1 VNSKFWSPA
10 FRLFFGNDINEKYNS
25 KFQDRMKRQMK
36 RNKILFIEPFSGIA
50 GDMFA
55 AALLG
60 LGADIP
66 AFWKGIKSLPLEEKP
81 EVILTDVVR
90 NGISA
95 KHFNVK
101 LKHSHEHGHHHH
113 RTLDEIEKI
122 IMSARGLSIKV
133 REKSVAVF
141 RILAKAES
149 KIHGTAMKHVHF
161 HEVGASDAIIDIVS
175 AMLCLEILDIDRVV
189 SAPVALG
196 SGTVR
201 TSHGVL
207 PVPAPA
213 TAELLKGCPTLH
225 GNIPFELT
233 TPTGAA
239 ILSAIVDEW
248 GFPPAGKTTAI
259 SYGAGTKD
267 FKEQANV
274 LRTSIMDCGKC
285 NTGIL
290 PVDLKRDQVN
300 KSGTVAVIECNIDDM
315 PGEAFTH
322 VGEEILGMGA
332 LDYALIPVIMKKG
345 RPGVI
350 LQVICKDE
358 EVAKFAD
365 FILHETST
373 LGIRYR
379 IENRIILSREIR
391 KIKTPWG
398 TVDVKIAFDS
408 KGNILKYKPEY
419 ESCVKLA
426 KSSKTGYNQMLEK
439 IRAHLQKGIE

>member
-1 VNSKFWSPA
+1 M
-10 FRLFFGNDINEKYNS
+10 R
-25 KFQDRMKRQMK
+25 
-36 RNKILFIEPFSGIA
+36 RNKILFIEPFSGAA

-60 LGADIP
+60 LGTDVP
-66 AFWKGIKSLPLEEKP
+66 AFWKGLKSLPIEEKP
-81 EVILTDVVR
+81 EVSLTNVIR

-101 LKHSHEHGHHHH
+101 LKHSHDHGHHQH

-122 IMSARGLSIKV
+122 IMSAKDLPAQV

-141 RILAKAES
+141 RLLAKAEA
-149 KIHGTAMKHVHF
+149 KIHGAEMKHVHF
-161 HEVGASDAIIDIVS
+161 HEVGAADAIIDIVS
-175 AMLCLEILDIDRVV
+175 AMLCLDILDIDKVI

-213 TAELLKGCPTLH
+213 TAELLKGCPTTA
-225 GNIPFELT
+225 GNIQFELT

-248 GFPPAGKTTAI
+248 GLPPAGKITAI

-267 FKEQANV
+267 FKDQANV
-274 LRTSIMDCGKC
+274 LRTSIIDCGPIADKKT
-285 NTGIL
+285 NA
-290 PVDLKRDQVN
+290 
-300 KSGTVAVIECNIDDM
+300 VAVIECNIDDM

-322 VGEEILGMGA
+322 VGEAILAMGA
-332 LDYALIPVIMKKG
+332 LDYAVIPVMMKKG
-345 RPGVI
+345 RPAVI
-350 LQVICKDE
+350 LQVICKDA

-365 FILHETST
+365 FILRETTT

-379 IENRIILSREIR
+379 IEDRIILSREIR

-398 TVDVKIAFDS
+398 VVDVKIAFDS
-408 KGNILKYKPEY
+408 YGKILKYKPEY
-419 ESCVKLA
+419 ESCAKLA
-426 KSSKTGYNQMLEK
+426 KTSKTGYTPMLEK
-439 IRAHLQKGIE
+439 IRAHIQKGLDK

>member
-1 VNSKFWSPA
+1 
-10 FRLFFGNDINEKYNS
+10 
-25 KFQDRMKRQMK
+25 MK
-36 RNKILFIEPFSGIA
+36 RNRILFIEPFSGAA

-60 LGADIP
+60 LGADVP
-66 AFWKGIKSLPLEEKP
+66 AFWKGLKSLPLEEKP
-81 EVILTDVVR
+81 EISLTDVIR

-101 LKHSHEHGHHHH
+101 LKHSHEHHHH

-122 IMSARGLSIKV
+122 IMSARGLSV
-133 REKSVAVF
+133 QVSEKAVSVF
-141 RILAKAES
+141 RALEKAEA
-149 KIHGTAMKHVHF
+149 KIHGAEIKHVHF
-161 HEVGASDAIIDIVS
+161 HEVGAADAIIDIVS
-175 AMLCLEILDIDRVV
+175 AMLCLEILDIDKVV

-213 TAELLKGCPTLH
+213 TAELLKGCPTVH
-225 GNIPFELT
+225 GNIQFELT

-248 GFPPAGKTTAI
+248 GVPPAGKIIAT

-267 FKEQANV
+267 FKDQANV
-274 LRTSIMDCGKC
+274 LRTSIVDCGKC

-290 PVDLKRDQVN
+290 PVGLKATN
-300 KSGTVAVIECNIDDM
+300 SNTVAVIECNIDDM

-322 VGEEILGMGA
+322 VGEGILGMGA
-332 LDYALIPVIMKKG
+332 LDYAVIPVMMKKG

-350 LQVICKDE
+350 LQVICKED

-365 FILHETST
+365 FILKETTT

-379 IENRIILSREIR
+379 MEERIILRREIR

-398 TVDVKIAFDS
+398 AVDVKIAFDS
-408 KGNILKYKPEY
+408 QGNVLKYKPEY
-419 ESCVKLA
+419 ESCAKLA
-426 KSSKTGYNQMLEK
+426 KASKTGYNQMFEK
-439 IRAHLQKGIE
+439 VRAHIQSHPI

>member
-1 VNSKFWSPA
+1 MRK
-10 FRLFFGNDINEKYNS
+10 
-25 KFQDRMKRQMK
+25 
-36 RNKILFIEPFSGIA
+36 NKILFIEPFSGAA

-60 LGADIP
+60 LGADVP

-81 EVILTDVVR
+81 EVSLTSVVR

-95 KHFNVK
+95 RHFNVK
-101 LKHSHEHGHHHH
+101 LAHSHEHGHHQH

-122 IMSARGLSIKV
+122 IMSACGLSGQV
-133 REKSVAVF
+133 RKKSVAVF
-141 RILAKAES
+141 RTLAKAEA
-149 KIHGTAMKHVHF
+149 KIHGAEMKHVHF
-161 HEVGASDAIIDIVS
+161 HEVGAADAIVDIVS
-175 AMLCLEILDIDRVV
+175 AMLCLEILDIDKIV

-196 SGTVR
+196 CGTVR

-213 TAELLKGCPTLH
+213 TAELLKGCPTMH
-225 GNIPFELT
+225 GNIQFELT

-248 GFPPAGKTTAI
+248 GVPPAGKITAI

-267 FKEQANV
+267 FKDQANV
-274 LRTSIMDCGKC
+274 LRTSIVDCEPIVEKMC
-285 NTGIL
+285 N
-290 PVDLKRDQVN
+290 
-300 KSGTVAVIECNIDDM
+300 TVAVIECNIDDM

-322 VGEEILGMGA
+322 IGEEILGMGA
-332 LDYALIPVIMKKG
+332 LDYAVIPAMMKKG
-345 RPGVI
+345 RPGLI
-350 LQVICKDE
+350 LQVICKED

-365 FILHETST
+365 FILRETTT

-379 IENRIILSREIR
+379 TENRIILRREVR

-398 TVDVKIAFDS
+398 AVDVKVAFDS
-408 KGNILKYKPEY
+408 SGNILKCKPEY
-419 ESCVKLA
+419 ESCAKLA
-426 KSSKTGYNQMLEK
+426 KASKTGYSPMFEN
-439 IRAHLQKGIE
+439 IRAYLQSHLKR

>member
-1 VNSKFWSPA
+1 MRK
-10 FRLFFGNDINEKYNS
+10 
-25 KFQDRMKRQMK
+25 
-36 RNKILFIEPFSGIA
+36 NKILFIEPFSGAA

-60 LGADIP
+60 LGADVP

-81 EVILTDVVR
+81 EVSLTSVVR

-95 KHFNVK
+95 RHFNVK
-101 LKHSHEHGHHHH
+101 LAHSHEHGHHQH

-122 IMSARGLSIKV
+122 IMSACGLSGQV
-133 REKSVAVF
+133 RKKSVAVF
-141 RILAKAES
+141 RTLAKAEA
-149 KIHGTAMKHVHF
+149 KIHGAEMKHVHF
-161 HEVGASDAIIDIVS
+161 HEVGAADAIVDIVS
-175 AMLCLEILDIDRVV
+175 AMLCLEILDIDKII

-196 SGTVR
+196 CGTVR

-213 TAELLKGCPTLH
+213 TAELLKGCPTMH
-225 GNIPFELT
+225 GNIQFELT

-248 GFPPAGKTTAI
+248 GVPPAGKITAI

-267 FKEQANV
+267 FKDQANV
-274 LRTSIMDCGKC
+274 LRASIVDCEPPAEKTC
-285 NTGIL
+285 N
-290 PVDLKRDQVN
+290 
-300 KSGTVAVIECNIDDM
+300 TVAVIECNIDDM

-322 VGEEILGMGA
+322 IGEEILGMGA
-332 LDYALIPVIMKKG
+332 LDYAVMPVMMKKG
-345 RPGVI
+345 RPGLI
-350 LQVICKDE
+350 LKVICKED

-365 FILHETST
+365 FILRETTT

-379 IENRIILSREIR
+379 TENRIILRREIR

-398 TVDVKIAFDS
+398 AVDVKIAFDS
-408 KGNILKYKPEY
+408 QGNVLKYKPEY
-419 ESCVKLA
+419 ESCAKLA
-426 KSSKTGYNQMLEK
+426 KASKTGYNQMFEK
-439 IRAHLQKGIE
+439 VRAHIQSHPI

>member
-1 VNSKFWSPA
+1 MKKSK
-10 FRLFFGNDINEKYNS
+10 L
-25 KFQDRMKRQMK
+25 
-36 RNKILFIEPFSGIA
+36 LFIEPFSGAA

-55 AALLG
+55 ASLLG
-60 LGADIP
+60 LGADVP
-66 AFWKGIKSLPLEEKP
+66 AFWKGLKSLPIEEKP
-81 EVILTDVVR
+81 EVSLTNVIR

-101 LKHSHEHGHHHH
+101 LKHSHDHGHHHH

-122 IMSARGLSIKV
+122 IMSAKDLPAQV
-133 REKSVAVF
+133 RQKSVAVF
-141 RILAKAES
+141 RILAKAEA
-149 KIHGTAMKHVHF
+149 KIHGAEMKHVHF
-161 HEVGASDAIIDIVS
+161 HEVGAADAIIDIVS
-175 AMLCLEILDIDRVV
+175 AMLCLDILDIDKVI

-213 TAELLKGCPTLH
+213 TAELLRGCPTTP
-225 GNIPFELT
+225 GNIQFELT

-248 GFPPAGKTTAI
+248 GLPPAGKITAI

-267 FKEQANV
+267 FKDQANV
-274 LRTSIMDCGKC
+274 LRTSIIDCGPIADKKT
-285 NTGIL
+285 NA
-290 PVDLKRDQVN
+290 
-300 KSGTVAVIECNIDDM
+300 VAVIECNIDDM

-322 VGEEILGMGA
+322 VGESILAMGA
-332 LDYALIPVIMKKG
+332 LDYAVVPVMMKKG
-345 RPGVI
+345 RPAVI
-350 LQVICKDE
+350 LQVICKDA

-365 FILHETST
+365 FILRETTT

-379 IENRIILSREIR
+379 LEDRIILSREIR

-398 TVDVKIAFDS
+398 VVDVKIAFDS
-408 KGNILKYKPEY
+408 HGNILKYKPEY
-419 ESCVKLA
+419 ESCAKLA
-426 KSSKTGYNQMLEK
+426 KVSKIGYSRMLENMREYIK
-439 IRAHLQKGIE
+439 KGLDE

>member
-1 VNSKFWSPA
+1 MRK
-10 FRLFFGNDINEKYNS
+10 
-25 KFQDRMKRQMK
+25 
-36 RNKILFIEPFSGIA
+36 NKILFIEPFSGAA

-60 LGADIP
+60 LGADVP

-81 EVILTDVVR
+81 EVSLTSVVR

-95 KHFNVK
+95 RHFNVK
-101 LKHSHEHGHHHH
+101 LAHSHEHGHHQH

-122 IMSARGLSIKV
+122 IMSACGLSGQV
-133 REKSVAVF
+133 RKKSVAVF
-141 RILAKAES
+141 RTLAKAEA
-149 KIHGTAMKHVHF
+149 KIHGAEMKHVHF
-161 HEVGASDAIIDIVS
+161 HEVGAADAIVDIVS
-175 AMLCLEILDIDRVV
+175 AMLCLEILDIDKII

-196 SGTVR
+196 CGTVR

-213 TAELLKGCPTLH
+213 TAELLKGCPTMH
-225 GNIPFELT
+225 GNIQFELT

-248 GFPPAGKTTAI
+248 GVPPAGKITAI

-267 FKEQANV
+267 FKDQANV
-274 LRTSIMDCGKC
+274 LRTSIVDCEPTIEKPC
-285 NTGIL
+285 
-290 PVDLKRDQVN
+290 K
-300 KSGTVAVIECNIDDM
+300 TVAVIECNIDDM

-322 VGEEILGMGA
+322 IGEEILGMGA
-332 LDYALIPVIMKKG
+332 LDYAVMPVMMKKG
-345 RPGVI
+345 RPGLI
-350 LQVICKDE
+350 LKVICKED

-365 FILHETST
+365 FILRETTT

-379 IENRIILSREIR
+379 TENRIILRREIR

-398 TVDVKIAFDS
+398 AVDVKIAFDS
-408 KGNILKYKPEY
+408 QGNVLKYKPEY
-419 ESCVKLA
+419 ESCAKLA
-426 KSSKTGYNQMLEK
+426 KASKTGYNQMFEK
-439 IRAHLQKGIE
+439 VRAHIQSHPI

>member
-1 VNSKFWSPA
+1 
-10 FRLFFGNDINEKYNS
+10 
-25 KFQDRMKRQMK
+25 MKK
-36 RNKILFIEPFSGIA
+36 NKILFIEPFSGAA

-60 LGADIP
+60 LGADVP
-66 AFWKGIKSLPLEEKP
+66 AFWKGLKSLPLEEKP
-81 EVILTDVVR
+81 GVSLTDVIR

-95 KHFNVK
+95 KHFDVK
-101 LKHSHEHGHHHH
+101 LKHSHEHGHHHHH

-122 IMSARGLSIKV
+122 IMSASGLSAQV
-133 REKSVAVF
+133 RQKSVAVF
-141 RILAKAES
+141 RILAKAEA
-149 KIHGTAMKHVHF
+149 KIHGSEMKHVHF
-161 HEVGASDAIIDIVS
+161 HEVGAADAIIDIVS
-175 AMLCLEILDIDRVV
+175 AMLCLEILDIDKVI

-213 TAELLKGCPTLH
+213 TAELLKGCPTIH
-225 GNIPFELT
+225 GNIQFELT

-248 GFPPAGKTTAI
+248 GVPPAGKIIAI

-267 FKEQANV
+267 FKDQANV
-274 LRTSIMDCGKC
+274 LRTSIIDCSTPAK
-285 NTGIL
+285 
-290 PVDLKRDQVN
+290 K
-300 KSGTVAVIECNIDDM
+300 KSNSVAVIECNIDDM

-332 LDYALIPVIMKKG
+332 LDYALIPVMMKKG
-345 RPGVI
+345 RPAVI
-350 LQVICKDE
+350 LQVICAE
-358 EVAKFAD
+358 GEVAKFAD
-365 FILHETST
+365 FILRETTT

-379 IENRIILSREIR
+379 IEERIILRREIR

-398 TVDVKIAFDS
+398 AVDVKIAFDS
-408 KGNILKYKPEY
+408 QGDILKCKPEY
-419 ESCVKLA
+419 ESCAKLA
-426 KSSKTGYNQMLEK
+426 RSSKSGYAKMFEE
-439 IRAHLQKGIE
+439 IRKHIQKGLDK

>member
-1 VNSKFWSPA
+1 
-10 FRLFFGNDINEKYNS
+10 
-25 KFQDRMKRQMK
+25 MKKNR
-36 RNKILFIEPFSGIA
+36 ILFIEPFSGAA

-60 LGADIP
+60 LGADVP
-66 AFWKGIKSLPLEEKP
+66 AFWKAIKSLPLKEKP
-81 EVILTDVVR
+81 EITLTDVIR

-95 KHFNVK
+95 RHFNVK
-101 LKHSHEHGHHHH
+101 LEHSHEHGHEHGHHH

-122 IMSARGLSIKV
+122 IMSASALPAKV
-133 REKSVAVF
+133 KEKSVSVF
-141 RILAKAES
+141 RLLAKAEA
-149 KIHGTAMKHVHF
+149 KIHGSQMKHVHF
-161 HEVGASDAIIDIVS
+161 HEVGAADAIIDIVS
-175 AMLCLEILDIDRVV
+175 AMLCLEILDIGKVI

-213 TAELLKGCPTLH
+213 TAELLKGCPTTP
-225 GNIPFELT
+225 GDIQFELT

-248 GFPPAGKTTAI
+248 GVPPAGKIIAT

-274 LRTSIMDCGKC
+274 LRTSIIDCGKC

-290 PVDLKRDQVN
+290 PVELKSN
-300 KSGTVAVIECNIDDM
+300 AVAVIECNIDDM
-315 PGEAFTH
+315 PGEVFTH
-322 VGEEILGMGA
+322 VGEEVLVMGA
-332 LDYALIPVIMKKG
+332 LDYAVIPIIMKKG

-350 LQVICKDE
+350 LQVICNVDE
-358 EVAKFAD
+358 IAKFAD
-365 FILHETST
+365 FILRETST

-379 IENRIILSREIR
+379 IEERIILRREIR
-391 KIKTPWG
+391 KLKTPWG
-398 TVDVKIAFDS
+398 SVDVKVAFDS
-408 KGNILKYKPEY
+408 QGNILKYKPEY
-419 ESCVKLA
+419 ESCIKLA
-426 KSSKTGYNQMLEK
+426 KASKTSYTQALER
-439 IRAHLQKGIE
+439 IRKCIKSL